1 MANSN
6 YAWTDNPTVS
16 GVSQCDTDV
25 LNDCLMHLK
34 YNHRTSGGGFSLFD
48 TKITDHV
55 LSGDEALGWVIQGGV
70 VTMTYP
76 DAVNV
81 IKEEYSNGVEYTE
94 GEITYRLSP
103 SGRRITDIS
112 QYTNVD
118 KLFETKGYA
127 PYYVYDEVNQQFY
140 LPKNKMF
147 TQLTADTTKVNST
160 VEAGLPNITGRF
172 DRSNRNGY
180 GPAEGAFFHGDSVG
194 GFCRDGSRD
203 SSYVEFDASRS
214 SSIYGN
220 SDTVQPAAVLQLLYY
235 KVGEV
240 VINSD
245 LALID
250 AQEMIEDAFQE
261 VDTKINDG
269 LNSLANASDALRQTQ
284 VTNCILEAPNN
295 IKIDINEN
303 GYLVLKSGSTLI
315 IPAGLDDEGNK
326 KFEHKT
332 LESDVV
338 FTNTDAITGNL
349 KDFMPIVWYSND
361 ASTAHSIGGV
371 CVSQMFA
378 GETAPT
384 NAQDM
389 YWYDTANNLIKF
401 SNDTGA
407 SWEFAMASFPI
418 CQVDVIFE
426 SASVK
431 YFNYPKAIFSHCG
444 FIGSAYWLDKEV
456 KYLAPNGKSET
467 GTLNNIEG
475 ITQDVQI
482 HIITDEESN
491 NTASKCMAWVS
502 SNSISWWGNASI
514 KTSYTKPSV
523 TGYTRYF
530 DDNENYWKKAD
541 LSTTFTNTNLC
552 PFATFDINTQNQIL
566 SMQPYEILKVATGN
580 NSAFLPDY
588 TAGVTRNS
596 GIEYFAEYDSYL
608 YGSGTSA
615 SGSVPTISV
624 SYDKVNWITLSHGSG
639 TANIS
644 GSLYAWIPK
653 GTYFRGTHGYSWS
666 YQQFPLKGASNA

>member
-34 YNHRTSGGGFSLFD
+34 YNHRTSGGGFGLFD

-55 LSGDEALGWVIQGGV
+55 LSGNEALGWVIQGGV

-103 SGRRITDIS
+103 TGRRITDIS

-147 TQLTADTTKVNST
+147 TQLTADTAKVNST

-180 GPAEGAFFHGDSVG
+180 GPAEGAFFHGASVG

-203 SSYVEFDASRS
+203 SAYVEFDASRS
-214 SSIYGN
+214 SAIYGK

-250 AQEMIEDAFQE
+250 AQEMIDDAFQE

-338 FTNTDAITGNL
+338 FTNTDAITSNL

-384 NAQDM
+384 NAQNM

-401 SNDTGA
+401 SGDKGT
-407 SWEFAMASFPI
+407 SWDSGMVSFPI
-418 CQVDVIFE
+418 CQADMIFE

-491 NTASKCMAWVS
+491 NTASKCLAWVS
-502 SNSISWWGNASI
+502 SNSISWWGNASV
-514 KTSYTKPSV
+514 KPSYTKPSV
-523 TGYTRYF
+523 TGYIRYF
-530 DDNENYWKKAD
+530 DTNENYWKKAE

-552 PFATFDINTQNQIL
+552 PFATFNINTQNQIL
-566 SMQPYEILKVATGN
+566 SMQPYEIMQVAIGN
-580 NSAFLPDY
+580 NSVFGPDY
-588 TAGVTRNS
+588 TAGITVPAFPYT
-596 GIEYFAEYDSYL
+596 AVYDGWLTASIV
-608 YGSGTSA
+608 GDNGTGQNGYIQLNGTTVAHTHGLDYTTSQWVIPV
-615 SGSVPTISV
+615 SRGDVITVHQVGSVTIF
-624 SYDKVNWITLSHGSG
+624 
-639 TANIS
+639 
-644 GSLYAWIPK
+644 PCK
-653 GTYFRGTHGYSWS
+653 GG
-666 YQQFPLKGASNA
+666 K

>member
-81 IKEEYSNGVEYTE
+81 IKEEYSNGVECTD
-94 GEITYRLSP
+94 GDVTYMLSP
-103 SGRRITDIS
+103 TGRRIADIS
-112 QYTNVD
+112 QYEAVD
-118 KLFETKGYA
+118 RLYETKGHA
-127 PYYVYDEVNQQFY
+127 PYYVYDAVNQQFY
-140 LPKNKMF
+140 LPKTKLLQQF
-147 TQLTADTTKVNST
+147 TTNTDLVNT
-160 VEAGLPNITGRF
+160 VNEAGLPNITGTFGGTRDVAVAPTGAF
-172 DRSNRNGY
+172 YRNGWT
-180 GPAEGAFFHGDSVG
+180 PAPGA
-194 GFCRDGSRD
+194 GSD
-203 SSYVEFDASRS
+203 TYAIAFDASRS
-214 SSIYGN
+214 NSLYGK
-220 SDTVQPAAVLQLLYY
+220 SDTVQPPSVNMLIYY

-240 VINSD
+240 VVNSD

-250 AQEMIEDAFQE
+250 AQAMIEDALQE

-269 LNSLANASDALRQTQ
+269 LSSIANASDALRQTQ

-401 SNDTGA
+401 SGDTGA

-475 ITQDVQI
+475 VTQDVQI

-523 TGYTRYF
+523 TGYTRYY
-530 DDNENYWKKAD
+530 DSNENYWKKAD

-552 PFATFDINTQNQIL
+552 PFATFNINTQNQIL
-566 SMQPYEILKVATGN
+566 SMQPYEIMQVAIGN
-580 NSAFLPDY
+580 NSVFWPDY
-588 TAGVTRNS
+588 TAGITIS
-596 GIEYFAEYDSYL
+596 AFPYTAEYDGWLTASVIGDQGTGQNGYLQINGNTVVHSYGL
-608 YGSGTSA
+608 DYTTSQWVIPVSRGDVITA
-615 SGSVPTISV
+615 HQVGSVTIF
-624 SYDKVNWITLSHGSG
+624 
-639 TANIS
+639 
-644 GSLYAWIPK
+644 PCK
-653 GTYFRGTHGYSWS
+653 GGR
-666 YQQFPLKGASNA
+666 